1 MPFRA
6 FVELRQHTGISRCES
21 VVFGTSLFQMA
32 DGNLC
37 GNVVPVFFVCV
48 RQMRELIRTHQ
59 IVCVDIRK
67 RRRSLSFPQVRI
79 LRDGFRG
86 ANILH
91 DKPCPFLC
99 FISIGIRK
107 GRVCPFLVCECLHD
121 HSFRQ
126 NGILADKTSCFA
138 IGKRAVQP
146 DQFCAGIPLFIR
158 VHGNRGNGSQG
169 CLPHLF

>member
-91 DKPCPFLC
+91 DKPCGLR
-99 FISIGIRK
+99 SVLQIGISEGRMSSFLFRK
-107 GRVCPFLVCECLHD
+107 DPH
-121 HSFRQ
+121 
-126 NGILADKTSCFA
+126 NNP
-138 IGKRAVQP
+138 IG
-146 DQFCAGIPLFIR
+146 
-158 VHGNRGNGSQG
+158 
-169 CLPHLF
+169 